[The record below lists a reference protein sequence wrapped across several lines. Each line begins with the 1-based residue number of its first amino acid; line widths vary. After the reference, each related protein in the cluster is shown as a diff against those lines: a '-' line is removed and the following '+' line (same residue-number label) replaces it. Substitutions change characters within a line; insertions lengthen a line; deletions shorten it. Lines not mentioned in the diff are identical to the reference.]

1 MKKTLALLA
10 AVTMALSM
18 TACSSKKTE
27 RDWDWESEPAA
38 ASTGVTLN
46 VYNWGEYIDNEDM
59 EVNKAF
65 EHMTG
70 IKVNYQTFD
79 SNESMYTLIKAGAAD
94 YDVVFPSDYMVG
106 KMKDEGM
113 LAKLNFDN
121 IPNYKYIDD
130 QYKILSYDPTNE
142 YSVPYTW
149 GTVGIFY
156 NKKYVDEADLKQG
169 WDILWNEK
177 YSGKIFMFDNQ
188 RDAFGIALKKL
199 GYSMNTTNK
208 DEWQAAYEELVKQK
222 PLVQGYFMDPV
233 YDKMI
238 AEEGWL
244 APYYSGDGSIMIY
257 GEDGN
262 EDIDFFVPD
271 QGTNLFVDAMCV
283 LQSSQHKTEA
293 EQYINFLC
301 RTEIAKA
308 NAEYLGYSTPHTEA
322 RKQLDPEVANNPV
335 FYPAKEVLDNANAT
349 ESDVNV
355 AAKTLEN
362 TKNALVLKDMRGDID
377 DNGKVT
383 AADALLALKAA
394 TNTITLTD
402 AQQKRADVDGQEGV
416 SVIDALMILENA
428 AGKIAL
434 NPSDDLTP
442 VVTPDPIPADLPTAT
457 KAQLKAVMDKA
468 VDLDR
473 YTADS
478 VKTYTGTMAACNA
491 VYANADASGENI
503 YRALNALQVAI
514 DGLQEKAQDNWI
526 GDFTKIVGKHTVL
539 GQGQNLLYADWKQLD
554 QTSLD
559 VSEDR
564 DHLFLQMTIVLQS
577 TNPNVDPAK
586 MWSGLTVKLRS
597 ADKGG
602 VAGDPEMEKGNTEH
616 NYGWNFSPSNFDGS
630 STLTVSIPLNKANTN
645 KKGVMDWTDVQ
656 RLIVQCQLNG
666 NCTGDMY
673 QYTMLIKSAHIVD
686 GTPLKEAADTLAAT
700 ITKAGTSGGDA
711 LTAAKATLQTAQD
724 MLAGKNALVNLYDLK
739 KANTDLLAAIG

>member
-10 AVTMALSM
+10 AATMALSM

-46 VYNWGEYIDNEDM
+46 VYNWGEYIDDEDM

-130 QYKILSYDPTNE
+130 QYKNLSYDPTNE

-262 EDIDFFVPD
+262 ENIDFFVPD

-335 FYPAKEVLDNANAT
+335 FYPAKEVLDKT
-349 ESDVNV
+349 EVF
-355 AAKTLEN
+355 
-362 TKNALVLKDMRGDID
+362 
-377 DNGKVT
+377 
-383 AADALLALKAA
+383 
-394 TNTITLTD
+394 ITLP
-402 AQQKRADVDGQEGV
+402 QETNR
-416 SVIDALMILENA
+416 LMDSLWI
-428 AGKIAL
+428 
-434 NPSDDLTP
+434 
-442 VVTPDPIPADLPTAT
+442 
-457 KAQLKAVMDKA
+457 QLKK
-468 VDLDR
+468 
-473 YTADS
+473 
-478 VKTYTGTMAACNA
+478 
-491 VYANADASGENI
+491 
-503 YRALNALQVAI
+503 
-514 DGLQEKAQDNWI
+514 
-526 GDFTKIVGKHTVL
+526 
-539 GQGQNLLYADWKQLD
+539 
-554 QTSLD
+554 
-559 VSEDR
+559 
-564 DHLFLQMTIVLQS
+564 
-577 TNPNVDPAK
+577 
-586 MWSGLTVKLRS
+586 
-597 ADKGG
+597 
-602 VAGDPEMEKGNTEH
+602 
-616 NYGWNFSPSNFDGS
+616 
-630 STLTVSIPLNKANTN
+630 
-645 KKGVMDWTDVQ
+645 
-656 RLIVQCQLNG
+656 
-666 NCTGDMY
+666 
-673 QYTMLIKSAHIVD
+673 
-686 GTPLKEAADTLAAT
+686 
-700 ITKAGTSGGDA
+700 
-711 LTAAKATLQTAQD
+711 
-724 MLAGKNALVNLYDLK
+724 
-739 KANTDLLAAIG
+739 